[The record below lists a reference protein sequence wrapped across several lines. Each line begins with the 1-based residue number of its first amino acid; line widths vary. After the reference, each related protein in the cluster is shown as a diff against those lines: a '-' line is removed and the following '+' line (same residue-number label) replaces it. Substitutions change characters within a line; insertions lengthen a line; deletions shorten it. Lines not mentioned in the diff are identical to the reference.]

1 MTEAEGADLLEEA
14 RPAEGMSL
22 GDLAREIP
30 DATAVVEGDAS
41 VVVTGVHHD
50 SRRIQPGDLFVVRRG
65 EKYDGN
71 AFVADAVARGA
82 VAVLA
87 ERHDGP
93 TSTSSP
99 STPPRPDLPVLRVAD
114 VATGLAYASAAVYGH
129 PAFSLDVIG
138 ITGTN
143 GKTTTTHLVRA
154 AIDGAIGLPKCGV
167 VGTIGHS
174 YAGKT
179 IAAAHTTPE
188 ADELARVLAVMR
200 KRRATHVAMEVSSIA
215 LVLGRVKA
223 VRFRVAAFTNLT
235 QDHLDFHGSMDAYAA
250 AKMQLFTSCQPG
262 LAVVNV
268 DQPFGA
274 QLAAAAK
281 CKVLRVRTSLG
292 TSASDADIAPLS
304 VDASASGMRITAR
317 VPNVPGGSVEIK
329 TRLVGLHNLEN
340 LLVAIGVASALELD
354 VERAAKALEFEIGAP
369 GRLERCDGAGDD
381 VVVLVDYAHTPD
393 ALARVLDAVREVS
406 RPLDEAGGTRVIAPR
421 VLCVFG
427 CGGDRDPTK
436 RRPMGEAVGARVD
449 IAIVTSDNPRTEAPE
464 AIAAPV
470 EDGVRAT
477 GLPRLA
483 PQELAS
489 VRRGYVVELDRH
501 AAIALAIESARP
513 GDVVLVAGKGHED
526 YQIVGTTKRAFDDR
540 LESRRALEAR
550 RARAAGSGQGS
561 GDRG

>member
-1 MTEAEGADLLEEA
+1 MTESADGDLLEEA

-30 DATAVVEGDAS
+30 GSSAVVEGDAS
-41 VVVTGVHHD
+41 VLVTGVHHD
-50 SRRIQPGDLFVVRRG
+50 SRRIQAGDLFVVRRG

-82 VAVLA
+82 VAILA
-87 ERHDGP
+87 ERHDAP
-93 TSTSSP
+93 VSA
-99 STPPRPDLPVLRVAD
+99 STPPPANVPVLRVAD
-114 VATGLAYASAAVYGH
+114 VATGLAYTAAAVYGH

-154 AIDGAIGLPKCGV
+154 AIDGALGLPKCGV

-179 IAAAHTTPE
+179 IAASHTTPE

-200 KRRATHVAMEVSSIA
+200 KRGATHVAMEVSSIA

-250 AKMQLFTSCQPG
+250 AKMQLFTTCEPG

-274 QLAAAAK
+274 KLAAAAK
-281 CKVLRVRTSLG
+281 CKVLRVKTSLG
-292 TSASDADIAPLS
+292 SAAGDADIAPLS
-304 VDASASGMRITAR
+304 VDASANGMRIVAR
-317 VPNVPGGSVEIK
+317 VPGGDVEIK

-340 LLVAIGVASALELD
+340 LLVAIGVASALDLEVD
-354 VERAAKALEFEIGAP
+354 RAAKALEFEIGAP
-369 GRLERCDGAGDD
+369 GRLERCDGPGDD

-406 RPLDEAGGTRVIAPR
+406 RPLDEAGGSRVAMPR
-421 VLCVFG
+421 VMCVFG

-436 RRPMGEAVGARVD
+436 RGPMGEAVGARVD
-449 IAIVTSDNPRTEAPE
+449 VAIVTSDNPRTEAPE
-464 AIAAPV
+464 AIAEPV
-470 EDGVRAT
+470 EEGVRAA
-477 GLPRLA
+477 GLSRLA
-483 PQELAS
+483 PQEVAS
-489 VRRGYVVELDRH
+489 ARRGYVVELDRQR
-501 AAIALAIESARP
+501 AIALAVEAARP

-526 YQIVGTTKRAFDDR
+526 YQIVGTTKRPFDDR
-540 LESRRALEAR
+540 VEARRALDAR
-550 RARAAGSGQGS
+550 RARASGSDS
-561 GDRG
+561 GARV

>member
-1 MTEAEGADLLEEA
+1 MTEAEDRDLLEEA

-22 GDLAREIP
+22 ADLAREIP
-30 DATAVVEGDAS
+30 GTSAVVEGDAS
-41 VVVTGVHHD
+41 VLVTGVHHD
-50 SRRIQPGDLFVVRRG
+50 SRRVQPGDLFVVRRG

-93 TSTSSP
+93 TSVQD
-99 STPPRPDLPVLRVAD
+99 PPERSVPILRVED
-114 VATGLAYASAAVYGH
+114 VATGLAYTSAAVYGH
-129 PAFSLDVIG
+129 PAFALDVIG
-138 ITGTN
+138 LTGTN
-143 GKTTTTHLVRA
+143 GKTTTSHLVRA
-154 AIDGAIGLPKCGV
+154 AIDGALGLPRCGI

-174 YAGKT
+174 YAGQT

-200 KRRATHVAMEVSSIA
+200 KRGATHVAMEVSSIA

-235 QDHLDFHGSMDAYAA
+235 QDHLDFHGSMEAYAA
-250 AKMQLFTSCQPG
+250 AKMQLFTTCEPG

-274 QLAAAAK
+274 KLAAAAR

-292 TSASDADIAPLS
+292 TAAGEADIAPLS

-317 VPNVPGGSVEIK
+317 VPGGEVEIK

-340 LLVAIGVASALELD
+340 LLVAIGVASALDLEVD
-354 VERAAKALEFEIGAP
+354 RAAKALEFEIGAP
-369 GRLERCDGAGDD
+369 GRLERCDGPGDD
-381 VVVLVDYAHTPD
+381 LVVLVDYAHTPD

-406 RPLDEAGGTRVIAPR
+406 RPLDEAGGPRVVTPR

-436 RRPMGEAVGARVD
+436 RTPMGEAVGARVD
-449 IAIVTSDNPRTEAPE
+449 VAIITSDNPRTEAPE
-464 AIAAPV
+464 AIAEPV
-470 EDGVRAT
+470 EEGVRAN

-483 PQELAS
+483 PQEVAS
-489 VRRGYVVELDRH
+489 TRRGYVVELDRQR
-501 AAIALAIESARP
+501 AIALAIDAARP

-526 YQIVGTTKRAFDDR
+526 YQIVGTTKRPFDDR
-540 LESRRALEAR
+540 VEARRALEAR
-550 RARAAGSGQGS
+550 RARTSTSGSSSAGASE
-561 GDRG
+561 

>member
-1 MTEAEGADLLEEA
+1 MTEAEDRDLLEEA

-22 GDLAREIP
+22 ADLAREIP
-30 DATAVVEGDAS
+30 GTSAVVEGDAS
-41 VVVTGVHHD
+41 VLVTGVHHD
-50 SRRIQPGDLFVVRRG
+50 SRRVQPGDLFVVRRG

-93 TSTSSP
+93 TSVQN
-99 STPPRPDLPVLRVAD
+99 PPERSVPILRVED
-114 VATGLAYASAAVYGH
+114 VATGLAYTSAAVYGH
-129 PAFSLDVIG
+129 PAFALDVVG
-138 ITGTN
+138 LTGTN
-143 GKTTTTHLVRA
+143 GKTTTSHLVRA
-154 AIDGAIGLPKCGV
+154 AIDGALGLPKCGI

-200 KRRATHVAMEVSSIA
+200 KRGATHVAMEVSSIA
-215 LVLGRVKA
+215 LVLGRVRA

-235 QDHLDFHGSMDAYAA
+235 QDHLDFHGSMEAYAA
-250 AKMQLFTSCQPG
+250 AKMQLFTTCEPG

-274 QLAAAAK
+274 KLAAAAR
-281 CKVLRVRTSLG
+281 CKVLRVKTSLG
-292 TSASDADIAPLS
+292 TAAGDADIAPLS

-317 VPNVPGGSVEIK
+317 VPGGDVEIK

-340 LLVAIGVASALELD
+340 LLVAIGVASALDLEVD
-354 VERAAKALEFEIGAP
+354 RAAKALEFEIGAP
-369 GRLERCDGAGDD
+369 GRLERCDGPGDD
-381 VVVLVDYAHTPD
+381 LVVLVDYAHTPD

-406 RPLDEAGGTRVIAPR
+406 RPLDEAGGPRVVTPR

-436 RRPMGEAVGARVD
+436 RTPMGEAVGARVD
-449 IAIVTSDNPRTEAPE
+449 VAIITSDNPRTEAPE
-464 AIAAPV
+464 AIAEPV
-470 EDGVRAT
+470 EEGVRAN

-483 PQELAS
+483 PQEVAS
-489 VRRGYVVELDRH
+489 TRRGYVVELDRQR
-501 AAIALAIESARP
+501 AIALAIDAARP

-526 YQIVGTTKRAFDDR
+526 YQIVGTTKRPFDDR
-540 LESRRALEAR
+540 VEARRALEAR
-550 RARAAGSGQGS
+550 RARTSTAGPSSAGAS
-561 GDRG
+561 E

>member
-1 MTEAEGADLLEEA
+1 MTESADRDLLEEA

-22 GDLAREIP
+22 ADLAREIP
-30 DATAVVEGDAS
+30 GSSAVVEGDAS
-41 VVVTGVHHD
+41 VLVTGVHHD
-50 SRRIQPGDLFVVRRG
+50 SRQVQPGDLFVVRRG
-65 EKYDGN
+65 EKYDGSS
-71 AFVADAVARGA
+71 FVADAVARGA

-87 ERHDGP
+87 ERHEGP
-93 TSTSSP
+93 TSVQA
-99 STPPRPDLPVLRVAD
+99 PPERTVPILRVAD
-114 VATGLAYASAAVYGH
+114 VATGLAYTSAAVYGH

-143 GKTTTTHLVRA
+143 GKTTTSHLVRA
-154 AIDGAIGLPKCGV
+154 AIDGALGLPKCGI

-200 KRRATHVAMEVSSIA
+200 KRGATHVAMEVSSIA
-215 LVLGRVKA
+215 LMLGRVKA

-235 QDHLDFHGSMDAYAA
+235 QDHLDFHGSMEAYAA
-250 AKMQLFTSCQPG
+250 AKMHLFTTCEPG

-268 DQPFGA
+268 DQPFGVKV
-274 QLAAAAK
+274 AAAAK
-281 CKVLRVRTSLG
+281 CRVLRVKTSLG
-292 TSASDADIAPLS
+292 TAAGDADIAPLS

-317 VPNVPGGSVEIK
+317 VPGGDVEIK

-340 LLVAIGVASALELD
+340 LLVAIGVASALDLE

-369 GRLERCDGAGDD
+369 GRLERCDGPGDD
-381 VVVLVDYAHTPD
+381 IVVLVDYAHTPD

-406 RPLDEAGGTRVIAPR
+406 RPLDEAGGSRVIAPR
-421 VLCVFG
+421 VMCVFG

-436 RRPMGEAVGARVD
+436 RKPMGEAVGARVEV
-449 IAIVTSDNPRTEAPE
+449 AIVTSDNPRTEAPE
-464 AIAAPV
+464 AIAEPV
-470 EDGVRAT
+470 EEGVRAT
-477 GLPRLA
+477 GLTRLA
-483 PQELAS
+483 PQEVATA
-489 VRRGYVVELDRH
+489 RRGYVVELDRQR
-501 AAIALAIESARP
+501 AIALAIEAARP

-526 YQIVGTTKRAFDDR
+526 YQIVGTTKRPFDDR

-550 RARAAGSGQGS
+550 RARVAASDS